1 MALLKCHECGNE
13 VSSQAKACPK
23 CGAKKSNSVS
33 VGVLAAVIGI
43 ALLYNFAN
51 NVTRKESSAAIESS
65 TTQSDSQTPP
75 AAWQYFTV
83 TDDMTSKTIAFAESK
98 SLNKENLHWPYGRN
112 IGATLTLRKHPR
124 HGKSVYVTLDKGQIL
139 CRSYESC
146 TVSIR
151 FDDRPPHQ
159 YSAIGPSDGS
169 TEVVFIQNHTRF
181 VTALKQSKKVLIE
194 LPMYQD
200 GNRSWQFNVD
210 DLSWQ

>member
-1 MALLKCHECGNE
+1 MALLKCRECGNE

-23 CGAKKSNSVS
+23 CGAKKSNSVFAGIL
-33 VGVLAAVIGI
+33 VAIIGI
-43 ALLYNFAN
+43 PLLYNFVN
-51 NVTRKESSAAIESS
+51 NVTHKESSIATESSAA
-65 TTQSDSQTPP
+65 QSDTQIQT
-75 AAWQYFTV
+75 AAWRYFTL

-98 SLNKENLHWPYGRN
+98 SVNKENLHWPYGRN

-124 HGKSVYVTLDKGQIL
+124 QGKSVYVTLDKGQIL

-151 FDDRPPHQ
+151 FDDRPPNQ

-181 VTALKQSKKVLIE
+181 VTALK
-194 LPMYQD
+194 
-200 GNRSWQFNVD
+200 
-210 DLSWQ
+210 